1 MDLRVAAE
9 TDIGV
14 VRPDNEDALLVSLP
28 LVAVADGVGGHNA
41 GEVASGLAVDVLSE
55 WKPKMAKRG
64 GRRLRNAAL
73 DANHRIYTR
82 AQQDSTLLGMATTLT
97 AAWIDAGT
105 CTIAQVGD
113 SRAYL
118 LRDGDLRQLT
128 EDQSVVAALV
138 REGKITEEEA
148 YQHPWRNRVLQALGN
163 QEEVVV
169 QMLSVDLQ
177 IGDRILLASD
187 GLTDV
192 LSRATMQAVL
202 RLNTPGEMLC
212 HWLVRLAKAA
222 GSTDNIT
229 VALVD
234 VVANGG
240 HKRNPIGRFVR
251 GVGSRFRRRSH

>member
-9 TDIGV
+9 SDKGV
-14 VRPDNEDALLVSLP
+14 VRPDNEDALLISLP

-41 GEVASGLAVDVLSE
+41 GEVASALAVDVLTE
-55 WKPKMAKRG
+55 WKPKIAKRG

-73 DANHRIYTR
+73 DANQRIYTR

-118 LRDGDLRQLT
+118 LRDGNLQQLT

-138 REGKITEEEA
+138 REGRITPEEA
-148 YQHPWRNRVLQALGN
+148 YVHPWRNRVLQALGH

-169 QMLSVDLQ
+169 EMLSVDLQ
-177 IGDRILLASD
+177 VGDRILLASD

-192 LSRATMQAVL
+192 LSSSTIQAVL
-202 RLNTPGEMLC
+202 QYSTDGEQLC
-212 HWLVRLAKAA
+212 RWLVRLAKAA

-234 VVANGG
+234 VVGNGAP
-240 HKRNPIGRFVR
+240 KRSTIGRVFRRLVP
-251 GVGSRFRRRSH
+251 RFRRK

>member
-9 TDIGV
+9 TDKGV
-14 VRPDNEDALLVSLP
+14 VRPDNEDALLISLP
-28 LVAVADGVGGHNA
+28 LVVVADGVGGHNA
-41 GEVASGLAVDVLSE
+41 GEVASALAVDVLTE
-55 WKPKMAKRG
+55 WKPRLTKRG

-73 DANHRIYTR
+73 DANQRIYTR
-82 AQQDSTLLGMATTLT
+82 AQQDATLLGMATTLT

-118 LRDGDLRQLT
+118 LRDGELQQLT

-138 REGKITEEEA
+138 REGRITPEEA
-148 YQHPWRNRVLQALGN
+148 YGHPWRNRVLQALGH

-169 QMLSVDLQ
+169 EMLSVDLKL
-177 IGDRILLASD
+177 GDRILLASD

-192 LSRATMQAVL
+192 LSSSTIQAVL
-202 RLNTPGEMLC
+202 QQNTNGELLC
-212 HWLVRLAKAA
+212 RWLVRLAKAA

-234 VVANGG
+234 VVANGAR
-240 HKRNPIGRFVR
+240 KRNPVGRFAQKLT
-251 GVGSRFRRRSH
+251 SRFRRK

>member
-1 MDLRVAAE
+1 MDLLVAAE
-9 TDIGV
+9 TDKGV

-55 WKPKMAKRG
+55 WKPKIAKRG

-73 DANHRIYTR
+73 DANQRIYTR
-82 AQQDSTLLGMATTLT
+82 AQEDSTLLGMATTLT

-118 LRDGDLRQLT
+118 VRDGSLQQLT

-138 REGKITEEEA
+138 REGRITAEEA
-148 YQHPWRNRVLQALGN
+148 YTHPWRNRVLQALGH

-192 LSRATMQAVL
+192 LSSATIQAVL
-202 RLNTPGEMLC
+202 RLNTPGEMRC
-212 HWLVRLAKAA
+212 RWLVRLAKAA

-234 VVANGG
+234 VVGNGDQ
-240 HKRNPIGRFVR
+240 NL
-251 GVGSRFRRRSH
+251 SRFKRLLGRLPLISRRR